1 MNLVLLN
8 KQFDDIKKVEREIE
22 YRYEPRITK
31 EDPKWKRHMFY
42 SELKD
47 EFIKEVSSYGFCPFI
62 EDTYDAQRKNKNIMK
77 FRLLSYNQGMMN
89 YVRKK
94 YDQKP
99 NRCSSADVS
108 KKRMNIIS
116 LNEKSKAFLSKAF
129 RRIDMM
135 KNKKLHRTGSLLF
148 NKDVNAYDSSF
159 SLHDGAV
166 EQNLITKSKS
176 KTNKSKTSFF
186 TSSRNISSSNSGRNK
201 FIFRNSIVNQTE
213 LKNMQKEKLNLLKEK
228 YFEMINNKSK
238 IHPLVSFMDSDN
250 IKQNLTI
257 NVLKDYIV
265 NGNDTNKKRNIE
277 VIKQKSNEVMST
289 NFVSRFER
297 SKSFIMSGN
306 KVDKMKR
313 TSISMKYLNNEKNT
327 IPEKKHNS
335 HSAFLEK
342 LEKAPKGIFKLAVF
356 QRRRDE
362 YYQKLLDEEDRLCD
376 DYKIK

>member
-228 YFEMINNKSK
+228 Y
-238 IHPLVSFMDSDN
+238 L
-250 IKQNLTI
+250 
-257 NVLKDYIV
+257 
-265 NGNDTNKKRNIE
+265 
-277 VIKQKSNEVMST
+277 
-289 NFVSRFER
+289 
-297 SKSFIMSGN
+297 
-306 KVDKMKR
+306 
-313 TSISMKYLNNEKNT
+313 
-327 IPEKKHNS
+327 
-335 HSAFLEK
+335 
-342 LEKAPKGIFKLAVF
+342 
-356 QRRRDE
+356 
-362 YYQKLLDEEDRLCD
+362 
-376 DYKIK
+376 